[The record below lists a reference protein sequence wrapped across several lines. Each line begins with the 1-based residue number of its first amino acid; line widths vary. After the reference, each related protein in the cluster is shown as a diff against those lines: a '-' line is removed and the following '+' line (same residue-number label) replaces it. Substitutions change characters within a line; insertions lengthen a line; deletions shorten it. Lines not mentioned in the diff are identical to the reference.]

1 VPLRSL
7 NLAVDDYC
15 NFRCAMCHIW
25 KNPRIDHFD
34 AAALAT
40 AFGSDRS
47 ALGDVEELSIT
58 GGEVFLREDV
68 IELAL
73 AAILHLPALERLFVN
88 TNGSFGDRTV
98 AFATTIAEHV
108 KSLFV
113 CVSIDGEPSYHN
125 RLRGAESHGACVS
138 LIERLTSLRLPN
150 LTVVISTT
158 IVDGKHARASLEHV
172 HALALRYG
180 CELTFRTAAR
190 SETYYRNG
198 NFTPSLTPEAVTHIV
213 EFIDRHYSENAFFAV
228 LKVVLRGGR
237 NPVMLDD
244 EEQLRCRAGETFA
257 FVQADGV
264 VRPCIYSTR
273 VLGRLEDG
281 LRASPVSD
289 LGRHEPC
296 PCCTECTI
304 YPMLMSAD
312 RVVAQ

>member
-7 NLAVDDYC
+7 NLAVNDYC

-25 KNPRIDHFD
+25 KNPRIEHFD
-34 AAALAT
+34 AAALAA
-40 AFGSDRS
+40 AFGHDRS
-47 ALGDVEELSIT
+47 ALGEVEELSIT
-58 GGEVFLREDV
+58 GGEVFLREDL

-73 AAILHLPALERLFVN
+73 AAIQHLPALDRLFVN

-98 AFATTIAEHV
+98 QFAKTIAEHV
-108 KSLFV
+108 RSLFI

-125 RLRGAESHGACVS
+125 RLRGAESHAGCVS
-138 LIERLTSLRLPN
+138 LIDRLTGLRVPN

-158 IVDGKHARASLEHV
+158 LVDGKHAKASLEHV
-172 HALALRYG
+172 HELVVRYG

-198 NFTPSLTPEAVTHIV
+198 NFSPSLTPEAVTHIV
-213 EFIDRHYSENAFFAV
+213 EFIDRHYSDNAFFGV
-228 LKVVLRGGR
+228 LKVVLGGGR

-244 EEQLRCRAGETFA
+244 EERIRCRAGETFA
-257 FVQADGV
+257 FVQADGI

-281 LRASPVSD
+281 LRAVSLDD

-304 YPMLMSAD
+304 YPMLMSEAH
-312 RVVAQ
+312 VVAR